1 MPQEKRTAERVEQEV
16 ISGRRKKSMNFVQSI
31 SKEDKQLGLKKKKKD
46 FVHLPPIH
54 NNTFV
59 TVTDARG
66 NKKTGASAGC
76 LEEFKGRSRL
86 SRYAA
91 KATAEHVGRSA
102 RNLGMKSVVMKV
114 KGSTYFRKKKAV
126 ILSWREGYTFA
137 ECKRSEGVRD
147 PSKIMYIRDVT
158 QLPHNGCRLPRKR
171 RVQIVPRSSPF
182 SLDNNSGKNLTR
194 REGST
199 RASALRLLRRAS
211 ALAFFLKQLADSE
224 EMSFRLCSL
233 MQLDEDRRMG
243 GWKETI
249 GRGLFSYRLGPVM
262 PNKLACGDSGAVAPP
277 CARNFE
283 FCRPVVRSV

>member
-1 MPQEKRTAERVEQEV
+1 MPQEKTTAERVEQQV
-16 ISGRRKKSMNFVQSI
+16 FAGRTMNFVQSI
-31 SKEDKQLGLKKKKKD
+31 SEEDEQLERKRKRKD

-54 NNTFV
+54 NKTFV

-76 LEEFKGRSRL
+76 LGEFKGGSRL

-91 KATAEHVGRSA
+91 EATAEHVGRSA
-102 RNLGMKSVVMKV
+102 INLGMKPVVMKV

-137 ECKRSEGVRD
+137 ECKRSEGVGD
-147 PSKIMYIRDVT
+147 PSKMMYIHDVT

-182 SLDNNSGKNLTR
+182 SLYNNSGKNLTQ
-194 REGST
+194 REAGGST

-211 ALAFFLKQLADSE
+211 LLKQLADSE

-243 GWKETI
+243 GWKERNNRYD
-249 GRGLFSYRLGPVM
+249 GENLFSYRLGPVM

>member
-1 MPQEKRTAERVEQEV
+1 MPQTEKTTAEPVEQQV
-16 ISGRRKKSMNFVQSI
+16 IAGRSFNKSMNLVQSI
-31 SKEDKQLGLKKKKKD
+31 SEEDEQFERENKD

-76 LEEFKGRSRL
+76 LEEIKGGSRL

-91 KATAEHVGRSA
+91 RATAEHVGRSA

-137 ECKRSEGVRD
+137 ECKRSEGD
-147 PSKIMYIRDVT
+147 QSQIMYIHDVT

-171 RVQIVPRSSPF
+171 RV
-182 SLDNNSGKNLTR
+182 
-194 REGST
+194 
-199 RASALRLLRRAS
+199 
-211 ALAFFLKQLADSE
+211 
-224 EMSFRLCSL
+224 
-233 MQLDEDRRMG
+233 
-243 GWKETI
+243 
-249 GRGLFSYRLGPVM
+249 
-262 PNKLACGDSGAVAPP
+262 
-277 CARNFE
+277 
-283 FCRPVVRSV
+283 

>member
-1 MPQEKRTAERVEQEV
+1 
-16 ISGRRKKSMNFVQSI
+16 MNLVQSI
-31 SKEDKQLGLKKKKKD
+31 SKEDKQLGLKKRKKD
-46 FVHLPPIH
+46 FVHLPPIR

-66 NKKTGASAGC
+66 NKKTGASTGC
-76 LEEFKGRSRL
+76 LKEFKGRSRR

-126 ILSWREGYTFA
+126 ILSWR
-137 ECKRSEGVRD
+137 EGVRD

-211 ALAFFLKQLADSE
+211 ALAFF
-224 EMSFRLCSL
+224 F
-233 MQLDEDRRMG
+233 
-243 GWKETI
+243 
-249 GRGLFSYRLGPVM
+249 
-262 PNKLACGDSGAVAPP
+262 
-277 CARNFE
+277 
-283 FCRPVVRSV
+283 